1 MARRAVIV
9 DAVRSPFGK
18 GRATGALAPVHPVD
32 LLAVTIEA
40 LVQRTGLDP
49 GRVDDV
55 IAGCAIP
62 VGEQAGNIAR
72 HAALAAGLP
81 EEVPGTTVDRKCGS
95 SLQALH
101 FAAQGVVAGDLD
113 VVIVG
118 GVDMMGTVPMKA
130 NRLGRDDL
138 GPRLRARYPEGLGH
152 QGIAAELIAA
162 RWKISRDES
171 DAWALRSHQRAADAR
186 RSGFLHR
193 QIVPVTTPDGS
204 VVTLDEGIRTD
215 TTAEALASLPP
226 AFFDEARARRW
237 PEIGW
242 VVTAGSSSPVSD
254 GASAALV
261 VGEDV
266 AGSLGLVPRA
276 AILAGAVV
284 GTDPILM
291 LTGPIPATGKVL
303 ARADLRLSDID
314 LFEVNEAFAP
324 VVLAWLAE
332 THADP
337 DRVNAYGG
345 AIALGHPPGASGCRL
360 LATMLDGLD
369 EVNGRYGLLTLC
381 ESGGMANAMVVERL
395 G

>member
-9 DAVRSPFGK
+9 DALRSPFGK
-18 GRATGALAPVHPVD
+18 GRSAGALAGVHPVD

-49 GRVDDV
+49 GCVDDV

-81 EEVPGTTVDRKCGS
+81 ESVPGTTVDRKCGS
-95 SLQALH
+95 SLQALQ

-113 VVIVG
+113 VVVVG

-138 GPRLRARYPEGLGH
+138 GPRLRARYPDGLGH

-162 RWKISRDES
+162 RWKISRNDS
-171 DAWALRSHQRAADAR
+171 DAWSLRSHQRAADAAR
-186 RSGFLHR
+186 TGFLRR
-193 QIVPVTTPDGS
+193 QIVPVPRPDGS
-204 VVTLDEGIRTD
+204 VVTDDEGIRPG
-215 TTAEALASLPP
+215 TTAEALAALPP
-226 AFFDEARARRW
+226 AFFDEAIARRW
-237 PEIGW
+237 PAVGW
-242 VVTAGSSSPVSD
+242 VVTAGSSSQVSD

-266 AGSLGLVPRA
+266 AGALGLVPRA
-276 AILAGAVV
+276 AVVAAAVV
-284 GTDPILM
+284 GSDPILM

-303 ARADLRLSDID
+303 ARAGLPLSAID
-314 LFEVNEAFAP
+314 LFEVNEAFAS
-324 VVLAWLAE
+324 VVLAWQRE
-332 THADP
+332 TGADL
-337 DRVNAYGG
+337 DKVNVNGG
-345 AIALGHPPGASGCRL
+345 AIAPGHPLGATGVRL
-360 LATMLDGLD
+360 MTTLLNELERTG
-369 EVNGRYGLLTLC
+369 GRYGMQTMC
-381 ESGGMANAMVVERL
+381 EGGGQANVTIIERL
-395 G
+395 

>member
-1 MARRAVIV
+1 MTRRAVIV

-18 GRATGALAPVHPVD
+18 GRPTGALAPVHPVD
-32 LLAVTIEA
+32 LLALTVEA

-49 GRVDDV
+49 ARVDDL

-95 SLQALH
+95 SQQALQ
-101 FAAQGVVAGDLD
+101 FAAQGIVAGDLD

-118 GVDMMGTVPMKA
+118 GVDMMGAVPMKA

-162 RWKISRDES
+162 RWKISRDDS
-171 DAWALRSHQRAADAR
+171 DAWSVRSHRRAAGAADSR
-186 RSGFLHR
+186 FLNR
-193 QIVPVTTPDGS
+193 QIVPVTRPDGGIVS
-204 VVTLDEGIRTD
+204 VDEGIRPD
-215 TTAEALASLPP
+215 TTAEALAALPP
-226 AFFDEARARRW
+226 AFFDETAAERW
-237 PEIGW
+237 PEIEW
-242 VVTAGSSSPVSD
+242 VVTAGSSSQISD

-261 VGEDV
+261 VGDDV
-266 AGSLGLVPRA
+266 AAALGLIPRA
-276 AILAGAVV
+276 AVVAGAVV

-291 LTGPIPATGKVL
+291 LTGPIPATSKVL
-303 ARADLRLSDID
+303 ARAGLSLSAMD

-332 THADP
+332 TDVDP
-337 DRVNAYGG
+337 ERVNAYGG

-360 LATMLDGLD
+360 LATLLDGLD
-369 EVNGRYGLLTLC
+369 DVNGRYGLVTMC
-381 ESGGMANAMVVERL
+381 ESGGMANATVIERL
-395 G
+395 T